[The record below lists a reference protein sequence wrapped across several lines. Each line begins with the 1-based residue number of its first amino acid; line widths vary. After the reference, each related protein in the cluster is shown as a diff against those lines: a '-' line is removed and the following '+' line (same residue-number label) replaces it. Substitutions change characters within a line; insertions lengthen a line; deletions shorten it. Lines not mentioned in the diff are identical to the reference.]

1 MSLFKTLRSWWGS
14 TGDATVQKV
23 DTTQIDLEV
32 PRYPPFVKGLPAVAP
47 ERLIQSQDELL
58 VQLARV
64 VTVSKPL
71 YEQHYLGVLRRFVSY
86 CHLLPASQA
95 HHHRGAGG
103 LLRHSI
109 EVGLWA
115 AQASDKLLLDLGKT
129 PAQRR
134 QIEPR
139 WQLTAFVAGLC
150 HDVGKPAIDLV
161 VTSHDRTKVWK
172 PLTENLSDWTSANKI
187 SAYFLDWRV
196 GRAKQHV
203 VLSNLI
209 ADRIIGSETLAW
221 IDEGGT
227 ELVVWLMESLNANP
241 GARNPLY
248 DLVVKSDQASVE
260 RDMKSLGVAMAG
272 YELGVP
278 VERHLTDIMR
288 RLIREGVWQVNEPG
302 ARVWNIDGSIFLVW
316 PAAGDEIASK
326 VREDGAQGMPRT
338 GDGVLDMLVERHLAF
353 LRDHDDGDRFWKV
366 APEVLEAKFNKRVVL
381 TCVRLKDDAMI
392 SSVPLASVPGVV
404 TNGPNTQPVEAVH
417 EEIPEPQAQPSCA
430 AAEARE
436 EEQAAEAMEEAA
448 KPKKPRV
455 SKPKPSGT
463 ENGGEDPHAPS
474 EGSGVRT
481 PAQMEIDPNTGE
493 IFNITVTKADGSQR
507 QLSVRKG
514 ALAGDGT
521 SGLSSPVAL
530 KLKPKE
536 AEFQQDDQVAQAGQ
550 GDPRALPEPTAPVK
564 KAKRQGIDLSAPP
577 TLQFDG
583 AVGELLEALAEDLKN
598 GTKSWETDARVD
610 EEEMVHLK
618 WPVAFSGYGL
628 SAKAILDE
636 CSTKQWLWI
645 DPYRPMV
652 RVIDSLFQGE
662 PCKAVR
668 LNPEATYTLLHKASY
683 KGESQGPLHKTSSAQ
698 QATKPSDPH
707 AHEQS
712 EGAPSQ
718 NLASGHV
725 AAAEQGTLDLDG
737 GPPAYLDE
745 IPQMAMDDMPAPV
758 AFTDLGEPDAPRQA
772 PARAKRSLRPD
783 TGAKQ
788 PVASATERQKGDA
801 PVDSKPAAV
810 PKPKAGEGSKSS
822 QGSGGQNSKPSLA
835 QKRSTLIAEPLQH
848 KSPFQETKFDKFM
861 AIVKA
866 MDGTLT
872 GDGWISLDR
881 KACIDAC
888 KAQGLDLNRR
898 DLQSFT
904 EYASDYLNI
913 SGASVRLK
921 TAK

>member
-150 HDVGKPAIDLV
+150 HDVGKPVDLV
-161 VTSHDRTKVWK
+161 VTSFDRTHVWK
-172 PLTENLSDWTSANKI
+172 PLTENLSDWASANKI
-187 SAYFLDWRV
+187 SAYFLDWQP

-203 VLSNLI
+203 VLANLI
-209 ADRIIGSETLAW
+209 ADRIIGADTLAW
-221 IDEGGT
+221 IAEGGT

-248 DLVVKSDQASVE
+248 DLVVKSDQASVV
-260 RDMKSLGVAMAG
+260 RDMQTLGVAMAG

-278 VERHLTDIMR
+278 VERNLTDIMR
-288 RLIREGVWQVNEPG
+288 RLVREGVWQVNEPG
-302 ARVWNIDGSIFLVW
+302 ARVWNIDGSVFLVW
-316 PAAGDEIASK
+316 PAAGEEMASK
-326 VREDGAQGMPRT
+326 VREDGAPGMPRT
-338 GDGVLDMLVERHLAF
+338 GDGILDMLVERHLAF
-353 LRDHDDGDRFWKV
+353 VRDHEDGDRFWKV
-366 APEVLEAKFNKRVVL
+366 APEVLEAKFKKRVVL
-381 TCVRLKDDAMI
+381 SCVRLKDDAMI
-392 SSVPLASVPGVV
+392 SSVPLASVPGVI
-404 TNGPNTQPVEAVH
+404 TNGADSEPCEAER
-417 EEIPEPQAQPSCA
+417 EEKEEARAAPSVA
-430 AAEARE
+430 AAAARE
-436 EEQAAEAMEEAA
+436 AEEATEATEEAA
-448 KPKKPRV
+448 KPKKNRA
-455 SKPKPSGT
+455 SKPKAGDAKLD
-463 ENGGEDPHAPS
+463 GGESS
-474 EGSGVRT
+474 EGSMPTGPRT
-481 PAQMEIDPNTGE
+481 PAQMQVDPDTGE
-493 IFNITVTKADGSQR
+493 ILNITVIKPDGSQR

-514 ALAGDGT
+514 QLAGEGG

-530 KLKPKE
+530 KLKPKDSE
-536 AEFQQDDQVAQAGQ
+536 APNADQLVEAASADSNLQPA
-550 GDPRALPEPTAPVK
+550 PLAPVK
-564 KAKRQGIDLSAPP
+564 KEKRKGIDLSAPP

-583 AVGELLEALAEDLKN
+583 PMGAVFEALVEDLKS
-598 GTKSWETDARVD
+598 GTKSWGTDARVD
-610 EEEMVHLK
+610 EEEMAHLK

-628 SAKAILDE
+628 SPKAILDE
-636 CSTKQWLWI
+636 CSAKQLLWI
-645 DPYRPMV
+645 DQYKPMV
-652 RVIDSLFQGE
+652 RVVDSQFQGE
-662 PCKAVR
+662 PCKALR
-668 LNPEATYTLLHKASY
+668 LNPEATYTLLHMANY
-683 KGESQGPLHKTSSAQ
+683 HGENPAKPHPPSAAQ
-698 QATKPSDPH
+698 QASASTDLH
-707 AHEQS
+707 VQEQS
-712 EGAPSQ
+712 EAAPSES
-718 NLASGHV
+718 LVSGHIAV
-725 AAAEQGTLDLDG
+725 AGHETLDLDL

-745 IPQMAMDDMPAPV
+745 VPSMDMDDLPAPAPRTSVSEPEAPAHQPANAARSPRPATGAPHQGSHGGQRQSVDAPV
-758 AFTDLGEPDAPRQA
+758 ASN
-772 PARAKRSLRPD
+772 PA
-783 TGAKQ
+783 
-788 PVASATERQKGDA
+788 VAS
-801 PVDSKPAAV
+801 
-810 PKPKAGEGSKSS
+810 KPKVGQSQKSG
-822 QGSGGQNSKPSLA
+822 QGGSGLDAKHPQV
-835 QKRSTLIAEPLQH
+835 QKQARPIAEPSRP
-848 KSPFQETKFDKFM
+848 KSLFQATKFDKFM

-866 MDGTLT
+866 MEGTPT
-872 GDGWISLDR
+872 EDGWISLDR
-881 KACIDAC
+881 KTCIDAC

-904 EYASDYLNI
+904 EYASDYLDI